1 MSALIFLLLLLLLF
15 RGTGERPEAMQ
26 TNAAPAAVAL
36 AWACHTKQATQA
48 VKVISTMV
56 AAFVLLEACCTL
68 LLQGAGTSDGG
79 GGGGG
84 EEGTRSQTS
93 QANSSSG
100 GSSSDCGRSTSPDH
114 VNTSGTSAR

>member
-1 MSALIFLLLLLLLF
+1 
-15 RGTGERPEAMQ
+15 MQ

-68 LLQGAGTSDGG
+68 LLQGTGTGDG

-84 EEGTRSQTS
+84 EETSLAAQTQTS
-93 QANSSSG
+93 QANSSSKT
-100 GSSSDCGRSTSPDH
+100 DCGDGGQRTTSTSSDH
-114 VNTSGTSAR
+114 VNTSGTTAR

>member
-1 MSALIFLLLLLLLF
+1 
-15 RGTGERPEAMQ
+15 MQ

-68 LLQGAGTSDGG
+68 LLQGTGTGDGG
-79 GGGGG
+79 GGGAGG
-84 EEGTRSQTS
+84 GSEGTSQAAQSQTS
-93 QANSSSG
+93 QANSS
-100 GSSSDCGRSTSPDH
+100 GSSKTDCGDGGQRTTSTSSDH
-114 VNTSGTSAR
+114 VNTSGTTAR

>member
-1 MSALIFLLLLLLLF
+1 
-15 RGTGERPEAMQ
+15 MQ

-68 LLQGAGTSDGG
+68 LLQGTGTGDA

-84 EEGTRSQTS
+84 EGTAQSQTS
-93 QANSSSG
+93 QANSS
-100 GSSSDCGRSTSPDH
+100 GSSSSKTDCGDGGQQATSTSSDH
-114 VNTSGTSAR
+114 VNTSGTTAR

>member
-1 MSALIFLLLLLLLF
+1 
-15 RGTGERPEAMQ
+15 MQ

-68 LLQGAGTSDGG
+68 LLQGTGTGDGG
-79 GGGGG
+79 GGGAGG
-84 EEGTRSQTS
+84 GSEGTSQAAQSQTS
-93 QANSSSG
+93 QANRSG
-100 GSSSDCGRSTSPDH
+100 SGSSSSSKTDCGDGGQRTTSTSSDH
-114 VNTSGTSAR
+114 VNTSGTTAR

>member
-1 MSALIFLLLLLLLF
+1 
-15 RGTGERPEAMQ
+15 MQ

-68 LLQGAGTSDGG
+68 LLQGTGTGDGG
-79 GGGGG
+79 GGGAGG
-84 EEGTRSQTS
+84 GSEGTSQAAQSQTS
-93 QANSSSG
+93 QANSS
-100 GSSSDCGRSTSPDH
+100 GSSKTDCGAGGQRTTSTSSDH
-114 VNTSGTSAR
+114 VNTSGTTAR

>member
-1 MSALIFLLLLLLLF
+1 
-15 RGTGERPEAMQ
+15 MQ

-68 LLQGAGTSDGG
+68 LLQGTGTGDAGG
-79 GGGGG
+79 GGGAGG
-84 EEGTRSQTS
+84 GSEGTSQAAQSQTS
-93 QANSSSG
+93 QANSS
-100 GSSSDCGRSTSPDH
+100 GSSSSSSKTDCGDGGQRTTSTSSDH
-114 VNTSGTSAR
+114 VNTSGTTAR

>member
-1 MSALIFLLLLLLLF
+1 
-15 RGTGERPEAMQ
+15 MQ

-68 LLQGAGTSDGG
+68 LLQGTGTGDGG
-79 GGGGG
+79 GGAGGG
-84 EEGTRSQTS
+84 SEGTSQAAQSQTS
-93 QANSSSG
+93 QANSS
-100 GSSSDCGRSTSPDH
+100 GSSSSSSKTDCGDGGQRTTSTSSDH
-114 VNTSGTSAR
+114 VNTSGTTAR

>member
-1 MSALIFLLLLLLLF
+1 
-15 RGTGERPEAMQ
+15 MQ

-68 LLQGAGTSDGG
+68 LLQGTGTGDGG
-79 GGGGG
+79 GGGAGG
-84 EEGTRSQTS
+84 GSEGTSQAAQSQTS
-93 QANSSSG
+93 QANSI
-100 GSSSDCGRSTSPDH
+100 GSSSNSSKTDCGDGGQRTTSTSSDH
-114 VNTSGTSAR
+114 VNTSETTAR

>member
-1 MSALIFLLLLLLLF
+1 
-15 RGTGERPEAMQ
+15 MQ

-68 LLQGAGTSDGG
+68 LLQGTGTGDGG
-79 GGGGG
+79 GGGAGG
-84 EEGTRSQTS
+84 GSEGTSQAAQSQTS
-93 QANSSSG
+93 QANSS
-100 GSSSDCGRSTSPDH
+100 GSSSSSKTDCGDGGQRTTSTSSDH
-114 VNTSGTSAR
+114 VNTSGTTAR